1 MQEERLPCPHA
12 ALLAAQVWFL
22 EGQPS
27 EWSMCPLDDGGDL
40 DHALSL
46 DDFASSN
53 SLLHLLDHG
62 RLWFGILGLVGMK
75 LILFN

>member
-1 MQEERLPCPHA
+1 
-12 ALLAAQVWFL
+12 
-22 EGQPS
+22 
-27 EWSMCPLDDGGDL
+27 MCPLDDGGDL